1 MEKRMEEILIEFIKT
16 LDASHKKIQMSL
28 GENSG
33 FSQLTISQL
42 HYIEAIHSL
51 KYPTIS
57 EIANFMKISRPSA
70 TVGINRLVNMGVIR
84 KIRSTDDKRILH
96 VQLTATGQQFVNA
109 KQKALKDYETF
120 ITEAL
125 SQQEANQ
132 FKHILEKLVTH
143 FKQSIL
149 K

>member
-1 MEKRMEEILIEFIKT
+1 MEKILIEFINT
-16 LDASHKKIQMSL
+16 LDTSHKKIQMSL

-42 HYIEAIHSL
+42 HYIEAIQSL
-51 KYPTIS
+51 KDPTIS
-57 EIANFMKISRPSA
+57 EIADFMNIARASA
-70 TVGINRLVNMGVIR
+70 TVGINRLVSMGFIR
-84 KIRSTDDKRILH
+84 KIRSTEDKRVFH
-96 VQLTATGQQFVNA
+96 VQLTATGQQLINA
-109 KQKALKDYETF
+109 KQKALKEYETF

-125 SQQEANQ
+125 SQEEANQ

>member
-1 MEKRMEEILIEFIKT
+1 MEKILIEFINT

-57 EIANFMKISRPSA
+57 EIADFMKISRASV
-70 TVGINRLVNMGVIR
+70 TVGINRLVSMGFIR
-84 KIRSTDDKRILH
+84 KIRSTEDKRVFH
-96 VQLTATGQQFVNA
+96 VQLTATGLRLVNA
-109 KQKALKDYETF
+109 KQKALKEYGTF
-120 ITEAL
+120 ISEAL
-125 SQQEANQ
+125 SREEANQ
-132 FKHILEKLVTH
+132 LKHILEKLVTL
-143 FKQSIL
+143 FKQASF
-149 K
+149 

>member
-1 MEKRMEEILIEFIKT
+1 MEKILIEFINT
-16 LDASHKKIQMSL
+16 LDTSHKKIQMSL

-42 HYIEAIHSL
+42 HYIEAIQSL
-51 KYPTIS
+51 KDPTIS
-57 EIANFMKISRPSA
+57 EIADFMKISRASA
-70 TVGINRLVNMGVIR
+70 TVGINRLVSMGFIR
-84 KIRSTDDKRILH
+84 KIRSTEDKRVFH
-96 VQLTATGQQFVNA
+96 VQLTATGQQLINA
-109 KQKALKDYETF
+109 KQKALKEYETF

-125 SQQEANQ
+125 SQEEANQ
-132 FKHILEKLVTH
+132 FKQILEKLVTH

>member
-1 MEKRMEEILIEFIKT
+1 MEFINT

-33 FSQLTISQL
+33 FSRLTISQL

-51 KYPTIS
+51 EYPTIS
-57 EIANFMKISRPSA
+57 EIADFMKISRASA
-70 TVGINRLVNMGVIR
+70 TVGLNRLVNMGFIR
-84 KIRSTDDKRILH
+84 KIRSTDDKRAFH
-96 VQLTATGQQFVNA
+96 VQLTANGQQRVTA

-125 SQQEANQ
+125 SPKEANQ

-143 FKQSIL
+143 FKLSNL

>member
-1 MEKRMEEILIEFIKT
+1 MEKILIEFINT
-16 LDASHKKIQMSL
+16 LDTSHKKIQMSL

-42 HYIEAIHSL
+42 HYIEAIQSL
-51 KYPTIS
+51 KDPTIS
-57 EIANFMKISRPSA
+57 EIADFMKISRASA
-70 TVGINRLVNMGVIR
+70 TVGINRLVSMGFIR
-84 KIRSTDDKRILH
+84 KIRSTEDKRVFH
-96 VQLTATGQQFVNA
+96 VQLTATGQQLINA
-109 KQKALKDYETF
+109 KQKALKEYETF

-125 SQQEANQ
+125 SQEEANQ

>member
-1 MEKRMEEILIEFIKT
+1 MEEILIEFINT

-42 HYIEAIHSL
+42 HYIEATHSL
-51 KYPTIS
+51 SYPTIS
-57 EIANFMKISRPSA
+57 EIADFMKISRASA
-70 TVGINRLVNMGVIR
+70 TVGINRLVSKGFIR
-84 KIRSTDDKRILH
+84 KIRSTEDKRVFH
-96 VQLTATGQQFVNA
+96 VQLTATGLQLINA
-109 KQKALKDYETF
+109 KKKALKEYETF
-120 ITEAL
+120 ITEVL

-143 FKQSIL
+143 FKQTI
-149 K
+149 

>member
-1 MEKRMEEILIEFIKT
+1 METILTEFINT
-16 LDASHKKIQMSL
+16 LDSSHKKIQMSL
-28 GENSG
+28 GDNSG

-51 KYPTIS
+51 EHPTIS
-57 EIANFMKISRPSA
+57 EIADFMKISRASA
-70 TVGINRLVNMGVIR
+70 TVGINRLVSMGFIR
-84 KIRSTDDKRILH
+84 KIRSTEDKRVFH
-96 VQLTATGQQFVNA
+96 VQLTATGQQLINA
-109 KQKALKDYETF
+109 KQKALKEYETF

-125 SQQEANQ
+125 SQEEANQ